1 MYVRTH
7 EALGRVPTPY
17 LYDSSI
23 SRNANSAPEASPGH
37 GPLPYR
43 EAIEQMERRAFED
56 YSRACAGVNVLQ
68 WLRRPPLSLAEEI
81 AFWER
86 VIIWLPRL
94 FNLKREAERR
104 AREGR
109 MTMDEARAIVRLQMN
124 RVFPPGYALGS
135 LADELARARCA
146 LSKVRWQHAARQNRG
161 RTPLERRLHGP
172 PAGLGWFGQPSS
184 IACKPEPGEIAASR
198 TAAGIL
204 NKDVEITDKGVFV
217 TDFGVDRG
225 SVKPGAKAELAA
237 TLERLENDPTVKSI
251 RITGFDDCLK
261 ASPKDHRILRKR
273 RALKVK
279 ELLGPKARAKLT
291 FVGGAPLA
299 TFIGPN
305 TDRAA
310 RARNRSVLIEFVS
323 EVSFADEPQAIT
335 AQPCHEQL
343 IRRALRQMRDDQS
356 MDGKIKSRL
365 GAALGNSLA
374 GHDDSF
380 IRPGSTSWM
389 FPFHWSSIKQYFK
402 LICDEPGGAA
412 ALSAA
417 GLMRKLLEL
426 DQDIRNGVESL
437 VREEQKFSSI
447 SNKKMVLA
455 TDFRR
460 RLDALLKNK
469 VNSTYAEY

>member
-1 MYVRTH
+1 MRRWVVVALVGIAGSFAVARPCPAALQLSDVNGHLAIGFTMLSASDTTDTPGGSLSIGGGADVPVTSRLRAGVDVGYHLLGSRTLEQGSLTSGLDYSVFEVLVLVH
-7 EALGRVPTPY
+7 WTPT
-17 LYDSSI
+17 D
-23 SRNANSAPEASPGH
+23 R
-37 GPLPYR
+37 GPLLTISGGP
-43 EAIEQMERRAFED
+43 
-56 YSRACAGVNVLQ
+56 G
-68 WLRRPPLSLAEEI
+68 
-81 AFWER
+81 
-86 VIIWLPRL
+86 L
-94 FNLKREAERR
+94 F
-104 AREGR
+104 
-109 MTMDEARAIVRLQMN
+109 V
-124 RVFPPGYALGS
+124 
-135 LADELARARCA
+135 
-146 LSKVRWQHAARQNRG
+146 
-161 RTPLERRLHGP
+161 
-172 PAGLGWFGQPSS
+172 
-184 IACKPEPGEIAASR
+184 
-198 TAAGIL
+198 
-204 NKDVEITDKGVFV
+204 
-217 TDFGVDRG
+217 
-225 SVKPGAKAELAA
+225 AKAELAA
-237 TLERLENDPTVKSI
+237 TLERLENDPTIKSI
-251 RITGFDDCLK
+251 RITGIDDCLK

-323 EVSFADEPQAIT
+323 EVSFADEPQAVT

-402 LICDEPGGAA
+402 LICGEPGGAA

-469 VNSTYAEY
+469 ANSTYAEY